1 MLPNFTCKH
10 GYLSRDKFADLRRP
24 KRTVGVI
31 HNNLK
36 EPIQGVRFDSFT
48 CLCENRRR
56 GVSYLPE
63 TCYEWL
69 GHVEIFLMVPCGL
82 CRGGFTADTTRHARG
97 NDDSRDG
104 CQQENT
110 LSQVQLQNVSKIYPG
125 NVPAVTEVDFTAH
138 DSEFIVLL
146 GPSGCGKS
154 TILRLIAGLEHITA
168 GKILIGERVVNKLPP
183 KERDV
188 AMVFQSHA
196 LYPQMNVYKNLSFSL
211 KLRKHEPQRID
222 ESVRRVADILGLRDL
237 LDRKPGTLSGGEQQ
251 RVALGRAMVRQPA
264 VFLFDEPLSNLA
276 AHLRLELRVE
286 IKRMHRRLRTTTIY
300 VTHDQEEA
308 MTLADRMV
316 VMSAGRIQQCGT
328 PIDIYHSPANRFVA
342 GFLGAPVMNVIDGR
356 LERVDGVLFFNGHG
370 LRIPVNRQHTD
381 FLADA
386 IGQKVVLGLRPEGV
400 VLNPGEESPAGKSDM
415 ECRVD
420 MVEPLGGSM
429 NVFLHANDACPLVA
443 RVEARPVTSG
453 SNVKVWLNPNSM
465 HFFSPGPYGENLAF
479 THGRKSM
486 PLELPSVASS
496 DRASES

>member
-1 MLPNFTCKH
+1 
-10 GYLSRDKFADLRRP
+10 
-24 KRTVGVI
+24 
-31 HNNLK
+31 
-36 EPIQGVRFDSFT
+36 
-48 CLCENRRR
+48 
-56 GVSYLPE
+56 
-63 TCYEWL
+63 
-69 GHVEIFLMVPCGL
+69 
-82 CRGGFTADTTRHARG
+82 
-97 NDDSRDG
+97 
-104 CQQENT
+104 
-110 LSQVQLQNVSKIYPG
+110 
-125 NVPAVTEVDFTAH
+125 VDFTAH

-146 GPSGCGKS
+146 GPSGCGK
-154 TILRLIAGLEHITA
+154 TTTLRLIAGLEHVTSGNIQ
-168 GKILIGERVVNKLPP
+168 IGGRVVNKLPP

-196 LYPQMNVYKNLSFSL
+196 LYPQMNVYKNLAFSL
-211 KLRKHEPQRID
+211 KLRRHEPRQID
-222 ESVRRVADILGLRDL
+222 ESVRRVADTLGLHDL

-276 AHLRLELRVE
+276 AHLRLELRLE

-342 GFLGAPVMNVIDGR
+342 GFLGAPAMNVIDGR
-356 LERVDGVLFFNGHG
+356 LERVEGALFFNGHG
-370 LRIPVNRQHTD
+370 LRIPVSRQHTD

-386 IGQKVVLGLRPEGV
+386 VGQNVVLGLRPEGV
-400 VLNPGEESPAGKSDM
+400 VLNPREESPAGKPDM

-420 MVEPLGGSM
+420 MVEPLGRSM
-429 NVFLHANDACPLVA
+429 NVFLHANEVCPLVA
-443 RVEARPVTSG
+443 RVEARPVISG

-479 THGRKSM
+479 PPGRRSL